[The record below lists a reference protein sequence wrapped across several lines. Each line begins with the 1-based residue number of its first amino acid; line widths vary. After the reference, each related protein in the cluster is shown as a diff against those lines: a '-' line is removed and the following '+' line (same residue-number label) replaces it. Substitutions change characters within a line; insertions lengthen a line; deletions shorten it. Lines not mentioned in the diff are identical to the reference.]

1 MLVVVGSDVDLMY
14 APSRAVRLSGAF
26 AIMQISHF
34 PKYER
39 TLSLKEERELFL
51 SIVTLYG
58 CHFDTRRNQSTAIP
72 PYQYCKGGIVFDF
85 QNCKNYKNKDGK
97 RQGRGMIAVPVL
109 YKSNKCICYSHRVA
123 FGQPISG

>member
-1 MLVVVGSDVDLMY
+1 MSPIWQLKIAESWEYCEKISFRTKCHQEPSFFLVAVLVVVGSDVDLMY

-58 CHFDTRRNQSTAIP
+58 CHFDTSKNQSTAIP
-72 PYQYCKGGIVFDF
+72 PYQYCR
-85 QNCKNYKNKDGK
+85 NC
-97 RQGRGMIAVPVL
+97 
-109 YKSNKCICYSHRVA
+109 S
-123 FGQPISG
+123 

>member
-1 MLVVVGSDVDLMY
+1 MAVLVVVGSDVDLMY

-39 TLSLKEERELFL
+39 TLSLKEERELFQ

-58 CHFDTRRNQSTAIP
+58 CHFDTSKNQSTAIP
-72 PYQYCKGGIVFDF
+72 PYHYRK
-85 QNCKNYKNKDGK
+85 NCSWLSKIGKKKVNMENKARK
-97 RQGRGMIAVPVL
+97 RNDSCTSSLQE
-109 YKSNKCICYSHRVA
+109 
-123 FGQPISG
+123 

>member
-1 MLVVVGSDVDLMY
+1 MRFKNCHFLIFGPLLSTSTIKLPSQFENCEKISFRTKCHQEPSFFLVAVLVVVGSDVDLMY

-39 TLSLKEERELFL
+39 TLSLKEERELFQ

-58 CHFDTRRNQSTAIP
+58 CHFDTSKNQSTAIP
-72 PYQYCKGGIVFDF
+72 PYHYRK
-85 QNCKNYKNKDGK
+85 NC
-97 RQGRGMIAVPVL
+97 
-109 YKSNKCICYSHRVA
+109 S
-123 FGQPISG
+123 